1 VSTSRKHL
9 CDLVVVVVGM
19 VISNVDTMQR
29 RMVRSFMVMSVFW
42 ADMGKT
48 IPVNDQ
54 NMYETFLSAK
64 DNWKS
69 CSNYN
74 VSELETDS
82 FKSLCSL
89 PTPDLSQEK
98 ITQNLQYNIAP
109 LLCYSILHNVNAV
122 CHPQAAQPSAKSS
135 TPAKPTSDQFCES
148 TTPLTLPDTC
158 THWLEDPEDTSK
170 ADCFLVNEVVGAVLK
185 KKDFCK
191 NKCLV
196 PNPDDG
202 KAPPTV
208 NPLCEKLLDTSKIL
222 AEMPPQESADDK
234 QEKSLSSNT
243 PEVSA
248 QAAPPGLTK
257 SPSAKVEEAP
267 EVEKEKEKKEKEKKT
282 ESEPKSGEEIIDSA
296 LNVSTLKSDVKPSAD
311 SVTKTKVA
319 LETSSNKSKVAA
331 VDVTGRADL
340 DNPDESSSNTNTTF
354 QSYAKTNSKTTQTAA
369 PEGIEAVNKTS
380 MTTSDIDIESS
391 ASFTSPFEF
400 DYSSDIDPAEEKTKV
415 TEEDEKSKEISEDEE
430 KDSKGGGI
438 DADAEPLV
446 GVEEKGKDKDEAVVE
461 KDPVEDKK
469 DVTESKVE
477 PVLPDT
483 QNNIVETKY
492 EDNMKGGPEIDEQS
506 SFFGYF
512 ILLSIVAIIAYLVFH
527 NKQKILAL
535 VLEGRRRQ
543 GNRRRS
549 GGREYRKLDSNLED
563 TMDPGKET
571 SLRQVIY

>member
-1 VSTSRKHL
+1 VSTIRKHL
-9 CDLVVVVVGM
+9 CLVVVVGM

-29 RMVRSFMVMSVFW
+29 RMVRGLIVMSVFW

-48 IPVNDQ
+48 VPVNEQ
-54 NMYETFLSAK
+54 NMYESFLSAK

-122 CHPQAAQPSAKSS
+122 CHPQAAQSSAKFSS
-135 TPAKPTSDQFCES
+135 NPTKPTSAQFCES
-148 TTPLTLPDTC
+148 VTPLTLPDTC
-158 THWLEDPEDTSK
+158 THWLEDPKDTSK

-185 KKDFCK
+185 KEDFCK

-222 AEMPPQESADDK
+222 AEMPPQESLDDK
-234 QEKSLSSNT
+234 QEKSNN
-243 PEVSA
+243 PGVSA
-248 QAAPPGLTK
+248 QAAPPGLKK
-257 SPSAKVEEAP
+257 SSSPKVEEPP
-267 EVEKEKEKKEKEKKT
+267 EVKEK
-282 ESEPKSGEEIIDSA
+282 ESEPKSGD
-296 LNVSTLKSDVKPSAD
+296 T
-311 SVTKTKVA
+311 
-319 LETSSNKSKVAA
+319 
-331 VDVTGRADL
+331 
-340 DNPDESSSNTNTTF
+340 
-354 QSYAKTNSKTTQTAA
+354 
-369 PEGIEAVNKTS
+369 
-380 MTTSDIDIESS
+380 
-391 ASFTSPFEF
+391 
-400 DYSSDIDPAEEKTKV
+400 DPAEEKTKV
-415 TEEDEKSKEISEDEE
+415 TEEDEKSKEISKDED
-430 KDSKGGGI
+430 KDVKEGGI
-438 DADAEPLV
+438 DADAEALV
-446 GVEEKGKDKDEAVVE
+446 GVEETDKDKDEAVVE
-461 KDPVEDKK
+461 RDPVEAKK
-469 DVTESKVE
+469 DVTESKIE

-492 EDNMKGGPEIDEQS
+492 ENNMNAGPEIDEQS

-563 TMDPGKET
+563 TMDHGKET

>member
-9 CDLVVVVVGM
+9 CVVVVVGM

-29 RMVRSFMVMSVFW
+29 RMVRSLMVMSVFW

-135 TPAKPTSDQFCES
+135 SSPAKPTSDQFCES

-222 AEMPPQESADDK
+222 AEMPPQESVDDK
-234 QEKSLSSNT
+234 QEKSLSSNS

-248 QAAPPGLTK
+248 QAAPPGLKK
-257 SPSAKVEEAP
+257 SSSAKVEEAP
-267 EVEKEKEKKEKEKKT
+267 EVEEKEKKT
-282 ESEPKSGEEIIDSA
+282 ESEPKSG
-296 LNVSTLKSDVKPSAD
+296 
-311 SVTKTKVA
+311 
-319 LETSSNKSKVAA
+319 
-331 VDVTGRADL
+331 
-340 DNPDESSSNTNTTF
+340 
-354 QSYAKTNSKTTQTAA
+354 
-369 PEGIEAVNKTS
+369 
-380 MTTSDIDIESS
+380 
-391 ASFTSPFEF
+391 
-400 DYSSDIDPAEEKTKV
+400 DIDPAEEKTKV

-430 KDSKGGGI
+430 KDNKGGGI

-492 EDNMKGGPEIDEQS
+492 EDNMKAGPEIDEQS